1 MAEIRIATSDQLP
14 ALAATYLAEH
24 IKFAVNQNGHCYC
37 ALSGGSSPKALLSKL
52 STANLPWQDVTFSM
66 VDERF
71 TSDASQQNQTML
83 QAFIDSLPFP
93 KPTLLTL
100 LNNEPL
106 AATVAEAN
114 IMAENLPESLDLV
127 VLGMGLDGHTASLFP
142 DSTDYRSAMESHS
155 RYVKVVPGEA
165 PFPRISMSYRW
176 LLNAK
181 QLVLYIPGA
190 DKLDCFRQLLA
201 DPVAVSP
208 IKSLAA
214 HANNLIVFTSED

>member
-1 MAEIRIATSDQLP
+1 MAEIRIESKEKLP
-14 ALAATYLAEH
+14 SLAAAYLAER
-24 IKFAVNQNGHCYC
+24 IQSAVNENGHCYC
-37 ALSGGSSPKALLSKL
+37 ALSGGSSPVPLLDALSN
-52 STANLPWQDVTFSM
+52 SALPWQQVTFSM

-71 TSDASQQNQTML
+71 TSDVSQQNQTML
-83 QAFIDSLPFP
+83 RKFVDSLPPPQP
-93 KPTLLTL
+93 KLLTL
-100 LNNEPL
+100 LSDESLDAIIEKANEI
-106 AATVAEAN
+106 AES
-114 IMAENLPESLDLV
+114 LPETLDLV

-142 DSTDYRSAMESHS
+142 DSTDYRSAMQDSS

-190 DKLDCFRQLLA
+190 DKLNCFRQLLA
-201 DPVAVSP
+201 DPAAVSP

>member
-1 MAEIRIATSDQLP
+1 MAEIRIEPNEHLP
-14 ALAATYLAEH
+14 SLAAAYLAER
-24 IKFAVNQNGHCYC
+24 IAFTINENGHCYC
-37 ALSGGSSPKALLSKL
+37 ALSGGSSPVALLDAL
-52 STANLPWQDVTFSM
+52 STISLPWQHVTFNM

-71 TSDASQQNQTML
+71 TSDVSQQNQTML
-83 QAFIDSLPFP
+83 QKFIGALPTPGP
-93 KPTLLTL
+93 KLLTL
-100 LNNEPL
+100 LSEESLATTVEKANE
-106 AATVAEAN
+106 TAES
-114 IMAENLPESLDLV
+114 LPEALDLV

-142 DSTDYRSAMESHS
+142 DSTDYRNAMQDSS

-190 DKLDCFRQLLA
+190 DKLNCFRRLLA
-201 DPVAVSP
+201 DPTAVSP